1 LNLIEILNDLTKYS
15 QVKWLHDQPV
25 LNKYSH
31 KEQDRL
37 GSIYAFVDQYYEH
50 KISLSK
56 IAEISNMS
64 IEAFYIYFKNDPL
77 NVYPVH

>member
-1 LNLIEILNDLTKYS
+1 MNLIEILNDLTKYS

-64 IEAFYIYFKNDPL
+64 VEAFCIYFKNDPS
-77 NVYPVH
+77 NVYSVP